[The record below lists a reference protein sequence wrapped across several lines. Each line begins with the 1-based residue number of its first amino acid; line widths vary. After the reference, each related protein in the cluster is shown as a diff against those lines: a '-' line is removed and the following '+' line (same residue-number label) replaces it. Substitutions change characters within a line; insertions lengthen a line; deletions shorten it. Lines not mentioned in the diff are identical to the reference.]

1 MKHYA
6 LGPMLVLLVALT
18 LVGGC
23 RHSMDASAVSD
34 APRFAGSWL
43 TRSDALRIASALG
56 HAPDRTPVHW
66 DNDQT
71 GYQYSMTVFR
81 TMDEQAGEKRIFSIL
96 STAPDGTAQV
106 LDLRGISYEPGRWDI
121 SAERLSEVVGKASRL
136 KLAGSRSP
144 RGSVSGDGPF
154 PGFPVIE
161 NE

>member
-1 MKHYA
+1 MKRNA
-6 LGPMLVLLVALT
+6 FGPMLVLLAAVL
-18 LVGGC
+18 LFGGC
-23 RHSMDASAVSD
+23 QHTMGVTDMDD
-34 APRFAGSWL
+34 TPQFAGSWL

-56 HAPDRTPVHW
+56 RAPDRSPVHW

-81 TMDEQAGEKRIFSIL
+81 TMDNEPGKRREFSVL
-96 STAPDGTAQV
+96 STAPDGTALV
-106 LDLRGISYEPGRWDI
+106 LDLRGVSFEPGRWDI
-121 SAERLSEVVGKASRL
+121 SAEQMGKVVGKASRL